1 VIDGR
6 KQWVTNGPICDF
18 ATVLCQTNPGAGL
31 KGLSFFLVE
40 HGRPGFERG
49 QHFSKLG
56 SRASMTGELIFD
68 GVKVPLDCHLGE
80 ELGRGVEYSTD
91 ILNLVR
97 VMTGLN
103 ACAIARGAMDE
114 ARDFAV
120 KREAFGKPIAS
131 YQLIRAKFGKFYAQY
146 EAARTFLYRVA
157 WMIDEGMQCQAE
169 AMAAKY
175 FATEMCLEAVDEC
188 TRIYGGN
195 AFAAEYAPQRYFR
208 DARFLL
214 YGGGTHEVL
223 LNFLGGLYARGK
235 L

>member
-1 VIDGR
+1 
-6 KQWVTNGPICDF
+6 
-18 ATVLCQTNPGAGL
+18 
-31 KGLSFFLVE
+31 
-40 HGRPGFERG
+40 
-49 QHFSKLG
+49 
-56 SRASMTGELIFD
+56 MTGELIFD
-68 GVKVPLDCHLGE
+68 QVRLPLENHLGE
-80 ELGRGVEYSTD
+80 ELGQGLQYSTD

-103 ACAIARGAMDE
+103 ACAIARGAMEE
-114 ARDFAV
+114 ARDFAT
-120 KREAFGKPIAS
+120 KRVAFGKPIAK
-131 YQLIRAKFGKFYAQY
+131 YQLIRAKFGKFWAQY
-146 EAARTFLYRVA
+146 EAARTLLYRVA
-157 WMIDEGMQCQAE
+157 WMIDEGMSCQPE

-175 FATEMCLEAVDEC
+175 FATETCLEAVDEC

-223 LNFLGGLYARGK
+223 LNFLGRLFLGGK